1 VIGMPLLKGKSKLLE
16 DADIDCKVD
25 KDSGILRCT
34 AQIKTEDGKTKTAT
48 LEGLLRN
55 EDRELVF
62 LKTSGNKTLLND
74 LKRWVEEN
82 LLKE

>member
-1 VIGMPLLKGKSKLLE
+1 MPLLGRKNKVLD
-16 DADIDCKVD
+16 DADIDCKID
-25 KDSGILRCT
+25 KESGILRCT

-82 LLKE
+82 ILKE